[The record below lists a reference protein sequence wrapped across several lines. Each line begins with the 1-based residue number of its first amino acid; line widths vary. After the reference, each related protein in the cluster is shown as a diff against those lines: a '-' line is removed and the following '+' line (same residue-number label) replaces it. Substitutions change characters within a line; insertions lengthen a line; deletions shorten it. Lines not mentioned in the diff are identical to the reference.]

1 VAILIDPPFW
11 PAHGTVFSHLVS
23 DTSLE
28 ELHAFARAADL
39 PERAFDRD
47 HYDVP
52 ERRYGD
58 LVARGAVPVQATE
71 LVRRLLRSGL
81 RVPARQRPEKLD
93 GILAAAWER
102 LAPGHGRIGAD
113 LIERWSEP
121 HRHYH
126 DRTHLLAVIRA
137 LDLLAGRHR
146 EDPGDEPRVPW
157 LAAWF
162 HDAVYRGEAGRDEE
176 ESAELAVRLL
186 SAARFRTAE
195 IDGTVRLVLL
205 TAGHAPGADDPA
217 GLLLCDADLEVLGR
231 SPADYLRYAQAV
243 RRDYAHVP
251 EPAFAAGRAG
261 VLRALLALDPL
272 YGTATARRLWQ
283 ERARENLASELESL
297 GGR

>member
-1 VAILIDPPFW
+1 MAILIDPPFW
-11 PAHGTVFSHLVS
+11 PAHGTIFSHLIS
-23 DTSLE
+23 DASLE
-28 ELHAFARAADL
+28 ELHAFARAAEL
-39 PERAFDRD
+39 PEGAFDRD

-52 ERRYGD
+52 ERRYAD
-58 LVARGAVPVQATE
+58 LVARGAVPVQANE

-102 LAPGHGRIGAD
+102 LAPGQGAIGAE

-126 DRTHLLAVIRA
+126 DRTHLLAVIQA
-137 LDLLAGRHR
+137 LNLLALRHG

-162 HDAVYRGEAGRDEE
+162 HDAVYRGQAGRDEE
-176 ESAELAVRLL
+176 ESAGLASRLL
-186 SAARFRTAE
+186 SGAGFRPAE
-195 IDGTVRLVLL
+195 VDGTVRLVLL
-205 TAGHAPGADDPA
+205 TAGHAPGPHDPA
-217 GLLLCDADLEVLGR
+217 GRLLCDADLEVLGR

-251 EPAFAAGRAG
+251 DPAFAAGRAA
-261 VLRALLALDPL
+261 VLRALLDLDPL
-272 YGTATARRLWQ
+272 YGTGTARRLWQ
-283 ERARENLASELESL
+283 ERARENLAGELESL